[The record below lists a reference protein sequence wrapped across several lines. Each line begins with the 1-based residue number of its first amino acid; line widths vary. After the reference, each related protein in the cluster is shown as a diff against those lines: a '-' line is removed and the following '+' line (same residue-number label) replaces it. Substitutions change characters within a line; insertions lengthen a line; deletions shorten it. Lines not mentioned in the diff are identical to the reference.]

1 MKEYKAENIINFV
14 LAGHA
19 SSGKTSLAESFSFCS
34 GAIRQKGSIQS
45 GNTLSDY
52 RKQEIDIQ
60 HSISMSLI
68 NFEYLDKKFNL
79 IDTPGYIDFVGEMK
93 AGLGVADLAG
103 IVVNASE
110 GIEVGT
116 ELAWEFSSNN
126 ETAKFIV
133 INMCD
138 RDQSDFDKSLNA
150 LKKRFGRQIFPINFP
165 LEQGVG
171 FNKIADVLKR
181 EILDFSKDS
190 SGNFST
196 EQADDATKNKLDKH
210 YEELIELVAESD
222 EALLESFFEKGEL
235 SENEL
240 KKGLKNAIISKNLIP
255 VFCSSG
261 EKNVGSKRI
270 IEFLAKYAIS
280 SSDIKFHNAKDMSDN
295 DIEVNKTDSDLSAY
309 VFKTLSEEHV
319 GELSFFKVCSGKLS
333 TGQSVMNTS
342 KNVTERLR
350 QLYFVN
356 GKNRK
361 DVSEIIAGDIGAVL
375 KLKDTHAG
383 NTLTSIKKQFIFNSI
398 SYPNPNVNFS
408 IEAESRGIE
417 DKMATGLA
425 TMHEEDPTF
434 LYRFDPEIKQTIISG
449 QGELHINLILD
460 KIKTRFGVGIKK
472 SKPKIPYRETITSD
486 SQAKYRHKKQSGGS
500 GQFAEVWLKIA
511 AGDRGTGVDFK
522 QSLVGQNVDRSFVTS
537 VEKGINTICEDGIIA
552 GCNVVDIKI
561 DFYDGKMHP
570 VDSNDMAFQIAG
582 KNAFIDAF
590 KQATP
595 KLLEPIYKLKIKV
608 PEDVMG
614 DIMGDVSQRR
624 GKVSGMGAEGHFQ
637 VINAEI
643 PLANLH
649 DYATALK
656 SMSGGRGMFSQ
667 EFSHYED
674 MPHNEAEKVKND
686 YQAARSSGN
695 EE

>member
-1 MKEYKAENIINFV
+1 MKEYKAENIINFA

-19 SSGKTSLAESFSFCS
+19 SCGKTSLAESFSFCS
-34 GAIRQKGSIQS
+34 GTIRQKGSIQS

-52 RKQEIDIQ
+52 RKQEIDNQ
-60 HSISMSLI
+60 HSISMSLM

-93 AGLGVADLAG
+93 AGLGVTDLAG

-126 ETAKFIV
+126 KIAKFIV

-165 LEQGVG
+165 LEQGAG

-196 EQADDATKNKLDKH
+196 DQADDATKSKLDKH

-235 SENEL
+235 SEDEL
-240 KKGLKNAIISKNLIP
+240 KKGLKNAIINKNLIP

-280 SSDIKFHNAKDMSDN
+280 SADIKSHNAKDMSGN
-295 DIEVNKTDSDLSAY
+295 DIEINKTDNNLSAY

-333 TGQSVMNTS
+333 TGQDVTNTS
-342 KNVTERLR
+342 KNVTERFR
-350 QLYFVN
+350 QLYFIN

-383 NTLTSIKKQFIFNSI
+383 NTLTSVKKQFIFNSI

-408 IEAESRGIE
+408 IEAESRGNE
-417 DKMATGLA
+417 DKMSIGLA

-460 KIKTRFGVGIKK
+460 KIKARFGVGIKK
-472 SKPKIPYRETITSD
+472 SKPKIPYRETITSN
-486 SQAKYRHKKQSGGS
+486 SQAKYRHKKQSGGA
-500 GQFAEVWLKIA
+500 GQFAEVWLRIE
-511 AGDRGTGVDFK
+511 AGDRGSGVDFQ
-522 QSLVGQNVDRSFVTS
+522 QSLVGQNVDRGFVPS
-537 VEKGINTICEDGIIA
+537 VEKGINAICENGIIA
-552 GCNVVDIKI
+552 GCNVVDLKI

-595 KLLEPIYKLKIKV
+595 KLLEPIYKLEIKI

-624 GKVSGMGAEGHFQ
+624 GKVGGMGAEGHFQ

-656 SMSGGRGMFSQ
+656 SMSSGRGMFSQ

-674 MPHNEAEKVKND
+674 MPHNEAEKVKSD
-686 YQAARSSGN
+686 YQAARSAGN